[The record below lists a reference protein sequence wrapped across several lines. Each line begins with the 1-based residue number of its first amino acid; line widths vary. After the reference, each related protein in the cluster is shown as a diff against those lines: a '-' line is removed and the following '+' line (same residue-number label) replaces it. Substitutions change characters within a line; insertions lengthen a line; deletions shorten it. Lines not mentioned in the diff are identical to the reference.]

1 MIWSRIDQ
9 KSCFKSILTAGMEP
23 VVVELSKRG
32 EELVTDLE
40 AIREEV
46 NRLGSDNVLAIMTC
60 TRYLA
65 MNLSFLFTPCLQL
78 FCPKRS
84 RRLTRGGS
92 NLPRSEFL
100 INCACALTQCFA
112 ELQSDCRYHKI
123 LFAIPQFNLPHLVN
137 NAYGLQSSKCCH
149 LINEAI
155 RVGRLDLFVQV
166 SISKE
171 GPYESE

>member
-65 MNLSFLFTPCLQL
+65 LQ
-78 FCPKRS
+78 
-84 RRLTRGGS
+84 
-92 NLPRSEFL
+92 
-100 INCACALTQCFA
+100 
-112 ELQSDCRYHKI
+112 
-123 LFAIPQFNLPHLVN
+123 
-137 NAYGLQSSKCCH
+137 
-149 LINEAI
+149 
-155 RVGRLDLFVQV
+155 
-166 SISKE
+166 
-171 GPYESE
+171 

>member
-92 NLPRSEFL
+92 NLPRSELF
-100 INCACALTQCFA
+100 INCACAPTQCFA
-112 ELQSDCRYHKI
+112 DRRYHKI

-171 GPYESE
+171 GPYERE